1 MKNISIKKIIGI
13 IIGVVVV
20 IGIVALILIMSLKI
34 DSFEAQDIALKK
46 SNGGEIV
53 SEEISHEGLWNE
65 YSYKIINGDKWY
77 SIEIDGFGNIT
88 ELETGSGQYPVR

>member
-1 MKNISIKKIIGI
+1 MKNMSIKKIIGI

-53 SEEISHEGLWNE
+53 SEEISNEVLWNE
-65 YSYKIINGDKWY
+65 YSYKIIKLQ
-77 SIEIDGFGNIT
+77 T
-88 ELETGSGQYPVR
+88 ELR